1 MNSGTLIVGA
11 IILALCILPFVL
23 MIRSRKK
30 KEKQLLL
37 SLTGVANNQNFK
49 ISLHELFV
57 EFAIGLDEEANQ
69 LFFFR
74 KTTENETAQH
84 INLAEVKSCKVINTD
99 HSISN
104 NDENNKT
111 IDKLELQFSF
121 LDKKNP
127 DELLV
132 FYNSD
137 ENTQL
142 SGEII
147 TIEKWAKILNDR
159 LKLQQKK

>member
-11 IILALCILPFVL
+11 IILVACILPFVL

-37 SLTGVANNQNFK
+37 SLMAIANNHNCK
-49 ISLHELFV
+49 ITRHELFE
-57 EFAIGLDEEANQ
+57 EFGIGLDEKANK

-74 KTTENETAQH
+74 KISENEIAKH
-84 INLAEVKSCKVINTD
+84 INLADVKSCKVNKTS
-99 HSISN
+99 HSIGNSG
-104 NDENNKT
+104 ENYNT
-111 IDKLELQFSF
+111 IDRLELQFSF
-121 LDKKNP
+121 FDKKNQ
-127 DELLV
+127 DEFLV
-132 FYNSD
+132 FYNVD

-142 SGEII
+142 SGEIF
-147 TIEKWAKILNDR
+147 TIENWDKIVNNR